1 MSTTKPSASKI
12 MIIRHAE
19 KPSESTKT
27 PPPPYGITI
36 DGVEDPESLIV
47 RGWQRAGALV
57 TFFAPQQGG
66 SFQNPAIVTPQTIYA
81 SKIKTKDTDTS
92 ESKGNKKKKI
102 GSKSKRPQETVTP
115 LIEMLGNSVTSNFTF
130 DKGDEEDMANSAMAC
145 KGVVLISWQHESI
158 PAIAA
163 SLPVDPK
170 TPAPT
175 DWPVNAQGQSRFDIV
190 WVFDLKQKS
199 GDYKFSQ
206 IPQCLLAGDS
216 PD

>member
-1 MSTTKPSASKI
+1 MSTTKTTASKI

-19 KPSESTKT
+19 KPPDN
-27 PPPPYGITI
+27 PPPDGITI

-47 RGWQRAGALV
+47 RGWQRAGGLV
-57 TFFAPQQGG
+57 NYFAPQQGG
-66 SFQNPAIVTPQTIYA
+66 SFHNPAIVTPQTIYA
-81 SKIKTKDTDTS
+81 SMIKTKDTDTG
-92 ESKGNKKKKI
+92 ESAGKKKKKI

-115 LIEMLGNSVTSNFTF
+115 LIEMLGNAATSNFTF
-130 DKGDEEDMANSAMAC
+130 NKGDEEDLANSAMSC
-145 KGVVLISWQHESI
+145 KGAVLICWEHQSI

-170 TPAPT
+170 KPAPGS
-175 DWPVNAQGQSRFDIV
+175 WPVDPHGQGRFDVV

-199 GDYKFSQ
+199 GKYSFSQ

>member
-1 MSTTKPSASKI
+1 MSTAKTTASKI

-19 KPSESTKT
+19 KPPEPPKAT
-27 PPPPYGITI
+27 PPPYGITI
-36 DGVEDPESLIV
+36 DGVQDPESLIV
-47 RGWQRAGALV
+47 RGWQRAGGLV
-57 TFFAPQQGG
+57 NFFAPQQKG
-66 SFQNPAIVTPQTIYA
+66 SFQNLAIATPQTIYA
-81 SKIKTKDTDTS
+81 SKIKTKDTDSS
-92 ESKGNKKKKI
+92 ESNGKKKKKI

-115 LIEMLGNSVTSNFTF
+115 LIEMLGNSITYNFTF
-130 DKGDEEDMANSAMAC
+130 DKGDEEDMANSAMSC
-145 KGVVLISWQHESI
+145 KGVVLICWQHESI

-170 TPAPT
+170 TPAPK
-175 DWPVNAQGQSRFDIV
+175 DWPVDPQGQSRFDVV

-199 GDYKFSQ
+199 GKYSFSQ